1 MGMEAKRL
9 ALRCRELADNR
20 KAEDIV
26 ILDMRKVSGVTDYM
40 VICSG
45 TSDPHLR
52 AIEEEIVEQLRKEHT
67 LQPHAVD
74 GSRQSGWLVLD
85 FIDVLVHVMKPEQ
98 RQRYDLEG
106 LWNDAP
112 RVRVSERAGR
122 KAASE
127 EGGAEEPRLAPVKKA
142 RKTTSKTAGRKK
154 AAAKVAK
161 VAEVAEV
168 RKGAADTDA

>member
-1 MGMEAKRL
+1 MEAKRL
-9 ALRCRELADNR
+9 AIRCRELADNR

-26 ILDMRKVSGVTDYM
+26 ILDVRKVSGVTDYM

-52 AIEEEIVEQLRKEHT
+52 AIEEELVLELKKEYA
-67 LQPHAVD
+67 LQPHSVD

-127 EGGAEEPRLAPVKKA
+127 EPEAEEPAVAPVKKA
-142 RKTTSKTAGRKK
+142 RKTTPKKVGKKK

-161 VAEVAEV
+161 VAKVAKA
-168 RKGAADTDA
+168 RKGSADTDA